1 MIKALIIDDE
11 QTSIEIVD
19 HLLKKFFSD
28 SITLVSRA
36 QSISDGFKDIV
47 KFDPELLFLDIE
59 IGKTKTIFNLL
70 KEIDTSR
77 FRIIF
82 ITSHKDYAI
91 EAIRYNAFDYIVK
104 PINQISFKV
113 AVNRFLIERSKT
125 ALTNKSNTI
134 NNDIELSKPY
144 LDKVTLPTSNGYKWI
159 KLSNILYCQA
169 DVNYCK
175 LFFLDGSTFTVSK
188 TLKHI
193 EQLLPDQIFFRIH
206 KSYLVNKNYVTEYTF
221 NDGGFIF
228 LDNGIKLPV
237 SNRKKNIINL
247 LFS

>member
-1 MIKALIIDDE
+1 MVKALIIDDE
-11 QTSIEIVD
+11 QTSIEIVE
-19 HLLKKFFSD
+19 HLLKKYFSNA
-28 SITLVSRA
+28 ITLVSRVTSA
-36 QSISDGFKDIV
+36 TDGIRDILQ
-47 KFDPELLFLDIE
+47 FDPELLFLDIE
-59 IGKTKTIFNLL
+59 IGNTKTIFNML

-82 ITSHKDYAI
+82 TTSHKDYAI

-104 PINQISFKV
+104 PINQISFKE

-125 ALTNKSNTI
+125 ELINKINTI
-134 NNDIELSKPY
+134 NNDLELSKSY
-144 LDKVTLPTSNGYKWI
+144 HDKVTLPTSNGYKWI

-175 LFFLDGSTFTVSK
+175 LVFLDGSTFTVSK

-193 EQLLPDQIFFRIH
+193 EQLLPDQVFFRIH
-206 KSYLVNKNYVTEYTF
+206 KSYLVNKNYVTEYTY

-228 LDNGIKLPV
+228 LDNGVKLPV
-237 SNRKKNIINL
+237 ANRKKNIINL